1 MNQNYAL
8 HKRFIKDVDRI
19 VGRDE
24 NLGKV
29 ISYAVNYLSLRQIHS
44 DEISN
49 QDLIEV
55 ARKIS
60 FVDFELPEI
69 YKEMI
74 KDLSNQEFIF
84 RIKRIKYLKNTKN
97 SIAIVSSPLLRKIG
111 KELMST
117 TITSN
122 IALMDDGTDHGED
135 SVSDEK
141 IAEGEGS
148 GDQVE
153 NQNFDTLEYLAEIW
167 DDPDQRLKWLLKNMK
182 YANRKHG
189 YSQDHGYTPEE
200 ISSVTGK
207 NVLTVK
213 HYVRKYLRENSVS

>member
-24 NLGKV
+24 NLEKV

-122 IALMDDGTDHGED
+122 IALMDDGTDHAED
-135 SVSDEK
+135 SVHEK
-141 IAEGEGS
+141 ITEGVGS

-153 NQNFDTLEYLAEIW
+153 SQNFDTMEYLVEIW
-167 DDPDQRLKWLLKNMK
+167 DDSDQRLKWLLKNMK
-182 YANRKHG
+182 YASTKHN

-200 ISSVTGK
+200 ISSVIGK

-213 HYVRKYLRENSVS
+213 HYVRKYLRENSIS

>member
-24 NLGKV
+24 NLEKV

-122 IALMDDGTDHGED
+122 IALMGDGTDHAED
-135 SVSDEK
+135 SVHDEK
-141 IAEGEGS
+141 ITESDVS

-153 NQNFDTLEYLAEIW
+153 N
-167 DDPDQRLKWLLKNMK
+167 
-182 YANRKHG
+182 
-189 YSQDHGYTPEE
+189 
-200 ISSVTGK
+200 
-207 NVLTVK
+207 
-213 HYVRKYLRENSVS
+213 

>member
-8 HKRFIKDVDRI
+8 HKRFIKDVYRI

-24 NLGKV
+24 NLEKV

-122 IALMDDGTDHGED
+122 IALMGDGTDHAED
-135 SVSDEK
+135 SVHEK
-141 IAEGEGS
+141 ITENDVS

-153 NQNFDTLEYLAEIW
+153 N
-167 DDPDQRLKWLLKNMK
+167 
-182 YANRKHG
+182 
-189 YSQDHGYTPEE
+189 
-200 ISSVTGK
+200 
-207 NVLTVK
+207 
-213 HYVRKYLRENSVS
+213 